1 VTAEARLAMTEV
13 WTKWEGEVVNGVFP
27 LRRLLSASDHSAV
40 FLTEYRAQDLPNAT
54 LKLVPTVPT
63 SAQAQLSHWTTAAA
77 LSHPHLIR
85 MLDSGRCQLGGLE
98 FLFVVMEYAEQTL
111 SQILPHRALTPGEV
125 REMLPPT
132 LGALAFLHR
141 KNLVQGQLKPSNI
154 LVVEDQ
160 LKLASDTVRPAGEST
175 GNIAEHSAYDPPEAR
190 DGRFSAAGDIWS
202 RGVTMVE
209 ALTQQLPS
217 WSDSRSA
224 TALLPAALPAG
235 FAEVVRQCLDRNPA
249 NRPTVA
255 GLQAW
260 INPAPPLPVVAVPPP
275 PVLVPDPP
283 VPIPSPAVVELH
295 GRAPTESPKHRLFVP
310 AIAVLFMVVVAVWA
324 VLHMFSSRSSMQP
337 AAPATAAS
345 QNSET
350 SPSPT
355 TAVSVPALNGKSAKP
370 LVDRLPSVL
379 HEEIPDVP
387 LRARDTIH
395 GRINIAVRVT
405 VDNTGNVVDET
416 LEKRGPSRYFA
427 RLATEAARKWKFV
440 ATDDQASRK
449 FLLRFEFTRD
459 GATGH
464 AAMPRS

>member
-1 VTAEARLAMTEV
+1 MTEV
-13 WTKWEGEVVNGVFP
+13 WTKWEGEVVNGVYP
-27 LRRLLSASDHSAV
+27 LRRFLSASGHSAV
-40 FLTEYRAQDLPNAT
+40 FLSDHRTQDLPNAA
-54 LKLVPTVPT
+54 LKLVPAVP
-63 SAQAQLSHWTTAAA
+63 SLAQAQLSHWTTAAA

-85 MLDSGRCQLGGLE
+85 MLDSGRCRLGGLE

-132 LGALAFLHR
+132 LDALAFLHR
-141 KNLVQGQLKPSNI
+141 KNLVQGRLKPSNM

-160 LKLASDTVRPAGEST
+160 LKLASDTVRPVGEST

-202 RGVTMVE
+202 LGVTMVE
-209 ALTQQLPS
+209 ALTRQLPS
-217 WSDSRSA
+217 WPDSQSE
-224 TALLPAALPAG
+224 TALLPAALPAE

-255 GLQAW
+255 ELVAW
-260 INPAPPLPVVAVPPP
+260 INPAPPLPVVAVPPLPVSAPNP
-275 PVLVPDPP
+275 PVS
-283 VPIPSPAVVELH
+283 IPSPAVVELR
-295 GRAPTESPKHRLFVP
+295 GRAPAESPKHRLFVA
-310 AIAVLFMVVVAVWA
+310 AIAVLLVVVVAVWA
-324 VLHMFSSRSSMQP
+324 GLHMFSSRGSMEP
-337 AAPATAAS
+337 AAPPTAAS

-350 SPSPT
+350 SASLST
-355 TAVSVPALNGKSAKP
+355 GAAKP

-395 GRINIAVRVT
+395 GRINIAIRVT
-405 VDNTGNVVDET
+405 VNKNGDVVGET

-427 RLATEAARKWKFV
+427 RLASEAARKWKFA

-449 FLLRFEFTRD
+449 WLLRFEFSRD

-464 AAMPRS
+464 ATMPRS

>member
-1 VTAEARLAMTEV
+1 MTEV
-13 WTKWEGEVVNGVFP
+13 WTKREGEVVNGIYP
-27 LRRLLSASDHSAV
+27 LRRFLSASGHSAV
-40 FLTEYRAQDLPNAT
+40 FLSDHRALDLPNAA
-54 LKLVPTVPT
+54 LKLVPLIPT
-63 SAQAQLSHWTTAAA
+63 LAQAQLSHWTTAAA

-85 MLDSGRCQLGGLE
+85 MLDSGRCRLGGLE

-132 LGALAFLHR
+132 LDALAFLHG
-141 KNLVQGQLKPSNI
+141 KNLVQGQLQPSNF
-154 LVVEDQ
+154 LVVEDR

-175 GNIAEHSAYDPPEAR
+175 GNIAERSAYDPPEAR
-190 DGRFSAAGDIWS
+190 DGRFSAAGDIWAL
-202 RGVTMVE
+202 GVTMVE
-209 ALTQQLPS
+209 ALTRQLPS
-217 WSDSRSA
+217 WPDGQSE

-255 GLQAW
+255 ELVDR
-260 INPAPPLPVVAVPPP
+260 INPAPPLPVVAVPPL
-275 PVLVPDPP
+275 PVLVPNPP
-283 VPIPSPAVVELH
+283 VSMPSPPVVELR
-295 GRAPTESPKHRLFVP
+295 GRAPAESPKHRLIVP
-310 AIAVLFMVVVAVWA
+310 AIAMLCVVVVAVWA
-324 VLHMFSSRSSMQP
+324 GLHMFSSRSSMEP
-337 AAPATAAS
+337 AAPPTAAS

-350 SPSPT
+350 SSSPT
-355 TAVSVPALNGKSAKP
+355 TGVSVPARNGKSATP
-370 LVDRLPSVL
+370 LVDKLPSVL

-387 LRARDTIH
+387 FRARDTIH
-395 GRINIAVRVT
+395 GRIDIAIRVT
-405 VDNTGNVVDET
+405 VNNTGDVVGET

-449 FLLRFEFTRD
+449 WLLRFEFTRN
-459 GATGH
+459 GATVL